1 MRVVGVLS
9 PVGSS
14 RVDVTIRHGEHPAE
28 AFFAEGFVPLRPLSV
43 SLVSDTIVFTYL
55 VREISSVD
63 RRPRR
68 RHVVHEEPT
77 AAQPPVIHQRIGA
90 YAVVL
95 SDRGLLGTV
104 NSTLTGAPGTWTLP
118 GGGIDPGESPSEA
131 VLREVYEES
140 GQEVHIER
148 ILALESDHWIGR
160 STHGVLEDFHALRIV
175 YGATCK
181 TPSDPVVHDLGGST
195 ERADWVPL
203 HTWRNLHWTISSR
216 TLLARHLRSL
226 IQHQFLK

>member
-9 PVGSS
+9 PVGSQ

-28 AFFAEGFVPLRPLSV
+28 ALFSHGFVPVRPLGAH
-43 SLVSDTIVFTYL
+43 LVADEIVFTYL
-55 VREISSVD
+55 VRDVLPDD

-77 AAQPPVIHQRIGA
+77 AAQQPVVHQRIGA

-95 SDRGLLGTV
+95 SERGLLGTV
-104 NSTLTGAPGTWTLP
+104 NSSLTGAPGTWTLP
-118 GGGIDPGESPSEA
+118 GGGIDPGESPSQA
-131 VLREVYEES
+131 VLREVFEEA
-140 GQEVHIER
+140 GQQIR
-148 ILALESDHWIGR
+148 IVRVLALESDHWIGR
-160 STHGVLEDFHALRIV
+160 STNGVLEDFHALRIV
-175 YGATCK
+175 YGATSEA
-181 TPSDPVVHDLGGST
+181 PSDPVVHDLGGST

-203 HTWRNLHWTISSR
+203 RTWRTLHWTISSR

-226 IQHQFLK
+226 HGHQFLK

>member
-9 PVGSS
+9 PVGSQT
-14 RVDVTIRHGEHPAE
+14 VNVTIRHGEHPAE
-28 AFFAEGFVPLRPLSV
+28 ALFAHNLVPLRPLSAT
-43 SLVSDTIVFTYL
+43 LVADEIVFTYL
-55 VREISSVD
+55 VREVSSGD

-68 RHVVHEEPT
+68 RHAVHEEPS
-77 AAQPPVIHQRIGA
+77 AAQRPVVHQRIGA

-95 SDRGLLGTV
+95 SERGLLGTV

-131 VLREVYEES
+131 VLREVFEEA
-140 GQEVHIER
+140 GQEVHIAR

-160 STHGVLEDFHALRIV
+160 STNGVLEDFHALRIV
-175 YGATCK
+175 YGATCE

-203 HTWRNLHWTISSR
+203 RTWRMLHWTISSR

-226 IQHQFLK
+226 TGH